1 MKTREKWK
9 FFREVVLA
17 TRALS
22 VSEQV
27 KNVLTTIVKL
37 IGRKFTLVV
46 LVNYLVI
53 RYQPLRRL
61 KIDTAISILFRTES
75 GDDFAEQLLQIR
87 AVYAVKSKIK
97 RFKTATLLPD
107 VKRTA
112 LL

>member
-46 LVNYLVI
+46 YS
-53 RYQPLRRL
+53 Q
-61 KIDTAISILFRTES
+61 LFSPTVS
-75 GDDFAEQLLQIR
+75 KAE
-87 AVYAVKSKIK
+87 
-97 RFKTATLLPD
+97 KTKD
-107 VKRTA
+107 
-112 LL
+112 